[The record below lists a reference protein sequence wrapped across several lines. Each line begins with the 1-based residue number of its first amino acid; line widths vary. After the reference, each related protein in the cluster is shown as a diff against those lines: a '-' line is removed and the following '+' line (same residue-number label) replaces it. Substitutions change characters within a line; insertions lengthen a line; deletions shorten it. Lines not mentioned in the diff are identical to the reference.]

1 MAVLPIVK
9 APDPRLKL
17 VSKPVEMVDAELRKF
32 LADMVET
39 MYAANG
45 VGLAAIQV
53 GIPLRLAVI
62 DLDPKG
68 PNSKVLMIINPVIL
82 ESSAEASTYNEG
94 CLSVPEV
101 WDDVQ
106 RAAKVKVEYR
116 DENWQKQTVD
126 AEGLFAI
133 CLQHEIDHINGKL
146 FVDHLSRLKRNIAL
160 RKSAKLKREAKG

>member
-1 MAVLPIVK
+1 M
-9 APDPRLKL
+9 
-17 VSKPVEMVDAELRKF
+17 
-32 LADMVET
+32 
-39 MYAANG
+39 
-45 VGLAAIQV
+45 

-68 PNSKVLMIINPVIL
+68 PNSKVLTVINPVIL